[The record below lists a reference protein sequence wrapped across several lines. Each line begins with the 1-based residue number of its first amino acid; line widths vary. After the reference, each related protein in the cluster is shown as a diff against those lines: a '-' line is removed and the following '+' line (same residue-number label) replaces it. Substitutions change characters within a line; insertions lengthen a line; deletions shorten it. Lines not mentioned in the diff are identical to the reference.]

1 MLFQLIISSL
11 FAPRSARLPECFAF
25 LCLHNVTQP
34 TDQMD
39 TGEKITSLMDVKIIN
54 RAASGRLHWHL
65 LHPLHHP
72 RWNDFTD
79 VTLSRLCCRVY
90 GTKAEVYD
98 FDMMKTPAK
107 ITKTCFWSNRSAFW
121 SKLHKK
127 NGSFYLKKNE
137 WITLRSLDLV
147 LMLADRSD
155 LHSRDVRHVILKL
168 NLYPAFSR
176 FLDTTAAQKSHDKT
190 WY

>member
-1 MLFQLIISSL
+1 MLFQQIIKLTFCSSL
-11 FAPRSARLPECFAF
+11 CLPAWVFCFFVSSQCNTTNRPNGHGWKHNLFDGCKNYKPSSFRQITLTPAPS
-25 LCLHNVTQP
+25 
-34 TDQMD
+34 
-39 TGEKITSLMDVKIIN
+39 IT
-54 RAASGRLHWHL
+54 
-65 LHPLHHP
+65 PP

-90 GTKAEVYD
+90 GMKAEVYD

-107 ITKTCFWSNRSAFW
+107 ITKTCFWSNRSAFR
-121 SKLHKK
+121 SKLHKR

-155 LHSRDVRHVILKL
+155 LHPTDVRHVM

-176 FLDTTAAQKSHDKT
+176 FLDARAPKKRHDKT